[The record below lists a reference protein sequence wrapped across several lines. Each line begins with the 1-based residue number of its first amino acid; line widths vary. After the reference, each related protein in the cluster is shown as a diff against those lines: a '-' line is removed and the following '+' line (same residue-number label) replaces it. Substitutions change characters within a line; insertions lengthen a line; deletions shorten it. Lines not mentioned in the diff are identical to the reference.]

1 VEPDLISADPDFTY
15 GTVGRNWTTL
25 ITTAV
30 VWVVLTTL
38 IVKVDMAL
46 WLAGIVFLFTLPA
59 VYDLITARASGITI
73 NAQQVAWYA
82 GKQDGDIPKR
92 LIEYIRLD
100 TRLDLSV
107 RCTLVL
113 YSGQKIKVP
122 FESCPKHQEL
132 EQQLHNFKYKTR
144 RQHFGFI

>member
-1 VEPDLISADPDFTY
+1 VVPDTIETDNSYSYD
-15 GTVGRNWTTL
+15 TVGRNWTTL

-30 VWVVLTTL
+30 VWVVLLTL
-38 IVKVDMAL
+38 ILVVDMVL

-59 VYDLITARASGITI
+59 VYDLITARASGLAI
-73 NAQQVAWYA
+73 NAQQIAWHA
-82 GKQDGDIPKR
+82 GKQNGDIAKR
-92 LIEYIRLD
+92 LINHIRLD

-107 RCTLVL
+107 RCTVVL
-113 YSGQKIKVP
+113 YSGQKIKIP

-132 EQQLHNFKYKTR
+132 EKTLHTFEYKTL